1 MQQSARLP
9 QPLLQ
14 LCPAPA
20 AAGRLTH
27 PRAIKPGP
35 QVHKVYLH
43 RLSEPQTSWC
53 TSWQD
58 GPRASEMLP
67 TTRPLW
73 VKLRMKLNLAETVAL
88 LKNEALMGY
97 SDQRPRGTVDSAP
110 SDGVE
115 QVF

>member
-1 MQQSARLP
+1 
-9 QPLLQ
+9 
-14 LCPAPA
+14 
-20 AAGRLTH
+20 
-27 PRAIKPGP
+27 
-35 QVHKVYLH
+35 
-43 RLSEPQTSWC
+43 
-53 TSWQD
+53 
-58 GPRASEMLP
+58 MLP